1 MFAAGAA
8 RNQGIEALATLPDGA
23 LLAVGEGAT
32 GDDGRHLAALR
43 SRSGTV
49 RVGEFASD
57 GGLDPTDAVAIGPWL
72 LILERRLSLLTGWH
86 SRIVAVPID
95 GIGDGTPLVPDRA
108 GARHRVG
115 IKARRELRG
124 PGRDPGRCRRTSG
137 WWS

>member
-1 MFAAGAA
+1 MFASGAA
-8 RNQGIEALATLPDGA
+8 RNQGIEALATLPDGV

-32 GDDGRHLAALR
+32 GDEGRTPAALR

-49 RVGEFASD
+49 RVGFASG
-57 GGLDPTDAVAIGPWL
+57 GGLHPTDAVAVGPWL

-95 GIGDGTPLVPDRA
+95 RLATEPRWRRRGRELALSRDRELGENYEGLAATPDGA
-108 GARHRVG
+108 GAV
-115 IKARRELRG
+115 
-124 PGRDPGRCRRTSG
+124 G